1 MIYVSGTSHFAPI
14 FVFSL
19 PPDLESDGNVVLRAL
34 GTLKHAQ
41 IAAVEWNR
49 EAIARVKA
57 GVNVYGALGC
67 RVSSCLVLMGYV
79 GVT

>member
-1 MIYVSGTSHFAPI
+1 MSRVCNGFLTLPRVRKVM
-14 FVFSL
+14 VF
-19 PPDLESDGNVVLRAL
+19 RAL

-57 GVNVYGALGC
+57 GVDVYGALAAMS
-67 RVSSCLVLMGYV
+67 RHV
-79 GVT
+79 